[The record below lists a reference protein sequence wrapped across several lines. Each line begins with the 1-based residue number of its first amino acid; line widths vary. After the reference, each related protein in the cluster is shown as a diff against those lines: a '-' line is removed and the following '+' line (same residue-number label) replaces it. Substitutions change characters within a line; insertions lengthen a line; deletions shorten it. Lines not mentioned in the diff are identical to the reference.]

1 MQTSLWF
8 LSFFYFC
15 IIFLLIPFFMRAHR
29 NQIPVCTSLSELI
42 WSIFLFIL
50 TVGELH
56 CWVNSWLSWMELLAQ
71 HSGKGAGL
79 GDASCLSK
87 GENCFCSHNSHNIS
101 PSLACSSEGHIWR
114 GGEWFRLRHLCM
126 SLVFLC
132 VCVFLIYEE
141 MKSSLGSDTANSTSG
156 AKKGV
161 YTLLLVHNS
170 PRIIDVSN
178 SLEYAPCYLS
188 SSTQTSP

>member
-1 MQTSLWF
+1 MIQAETSLYVSCF
-8 LSFFYFC
+8 LMC
-15 IIFLLIPFFMRAHR
+15 A
-29 NQIPVCTSLSELI
+29 
-42 WSIFLFIL
+42 
-50 TVGELH
+50 
-56 CWVNSWLSWMELLAQ
+56 
-71 HSGKGAGL
+71 
-79 GDASCLSK
+79 
-87 GENCFCSHNSHNIS
+87 
-101 PSLACSSEGHIWR
+101 
-114 GGEWFRLRHLCM
+114 
-126 SLVFLC
+126 C

-178 SLEYAPCYLS
+178 SFEYAPCYLS